1 MIEISKKTVIKI
13 LIIVG
18 CFILCFFTGYIRG
31 CIHGR
36 GSSTDEA
43 TLNVN
48 ESIITDVTDI
58 ASNIQQGI
66 SGTQEQVDI
75 ARTEIEQGITSIGE
89 IRLSTDR
96 ITTEQEQSD
105 SNITEIYRGISAITE
120 IIDKASKRSEVLESN
135 GWG

>member
-1 MIEISKKTVIKI
+1 MIEISKKTIFSV
-13 LIIVG
+13 LIIVF
-18 CFILCFFTGYIRG
+18 CFVIVFFCGFVRG
-31 CIHGR
+31 CVHGR
-36 GSSTDEA
+36 GSVEDKGI
-43 TLNVN
+43 LNLD
-48 ESIITDVTDI
+48 ESIVTDVTDI
-58 ASNIQQGI
+58 ASNYEQGI
-66 SGTQEQVDI
+66 NRAEEQVNT

-96 ITTEQEQSD
+96 ITTEQEQSE

>member
-13 LIIVG
+13 LVIVV

-43 TLNVN
+43 TLDLN
-48 ESIITDVTDI
+48 ESIITDVADV
-58 ASNIQQGI
+58 ASNYQQGI
-66 SGTQEQVDI
+66 NRAEEQVNT

-96 ITTEQEQSD
+96 ITTEQEQSE

>member
-1 MIEISKKTVIKI
+1 MIEISKKTIFSV
-13 LIIVG
+13 LIIVL
-18 CFILCFFTGYIRG
+18 CFIIVFFCGFIGG
-31 CIHGR
+31 CVHGR
-36 GSSTDEA
+36 GSVNDEA
-43 TLNVN
+43 TLNLDA
-48 ESIITDVTDI
+48 SIITDVADI
-58 ASNIQQGI
+58 ASNYQQGI
-66 SGTQEQVDI
+66 NRAEEQVNTS
-75 ARTEIEQGITSIGE
+75 RTEIEQGITSIGE